1 MFREY
6 SPPLWIDDDHG
17 EEDLKGW
24 HSARSASSSH
34 HPSRPPSP
42 CGSPSRSSPRRRR
55 RSSSPCRS
63 PRLPTNT
70 VIGTTTPAAPT
81 LTIQC
86 QDELACTLTES
97 QVRLSPVLM
106 TSMKEGKATR
116 YIPASFSIIS
126 KICCFLQ
133 HHDGTPPPDIPYPL
147 RSCRMCEV
155 VDKWNA
161 AFIDDVWL
169 RCKTDL
175 FDLIVVAR
183 YLEMASLVELACAK
197 IASLIKG
204 KSLSYALETLRN
216 DH

>member
-6 SPPLWIDDDHG
+6 SPPLWIDDDH
-17 EEDLKGW
+17 EEDLEGW
-24 HSARSASSSH
+24 HSARSASPSH

-42 CGSPSRSSPRRRR
+42 CDSSSRSSSRRRR

-70 VIGTTTPAAPT
+70 VIGTSTAAPT

-86 QDELACTLTES
+86 QDELTCTLTES

-116 YIPASFSIIS
+116 YIPASFGIIS

-216 DH
+216 DQ